1 MKHIAMLATTV
12 VLLAV
17 ATTPAVAI
25 DEGVPDRDGHP
36 NVAAL
41 GFDVDG
47 AGGQP
52 PTFWCS
58 GFVVSNRV
66 VVTAAHCIV
75 SAPEGAGW
83 AVTLESGSPASPV
96 IRPSVF
102 PDDGLQPILAET
114 VPALDAVIHPGF
126 GGFERRT
133 HDLAVVFFPRRTFA
147 GVTPVELP
155 TAGLLDRLHRHR
167 GLHGQRFWLVGYGV
181 DPEGSGGQFINE
193 GYRQTATAPFQ
204 ALTAHRLELDGDAR
218 RTGQGGICYGDSGSP
233 QLLGDSNLA
242 VSVMSDGASDCRGT
256 IHGQRLDTASERRFL
271 SQYVELP

>member
-1 MKHIAMLATTV
+1 VKYVATLAATI
-12 VLLAV
+12 VLFAV
-17 ATTPAVAI
+17 ATTPALAI
-25 DEGVPDRDGHP
+25 DEGVPDGDRHQ
-36 NVAAL
+36 NVAML

-58 GFVVSNRV
+58 GFVVSDRV

-83 AVTLESGSPASPV
+83 ALTLEGGSPASPV
-96 IRPSVF
+96 ARPSVF

-114 VPALDAVIHPGF
+114 VPAVDAVIHPEF
-126 GGFERRT
+126 GGFDQRT
-133 HDLAVVFFPRRTFA
+133 HDLAVLLFPAGTFA

-155 TAGLLDRLHRHR
+155 AAGLLDRLHRRR
-167 GLHGQRFWLVGYGV
+167 GLQGEPFWLVGFGV
-181 DPEGSGGQFINE
+181 DPEGSGPQFINE
-193 GYRQTATAPFQ
+193 GYRQMATAPFR
-204 ALTAHRLELDGDAR
+204 ALTARRLELDGDAR

-242 VSVMSDGASDCRGT
+242 VSVLSDGVADCRGT
-256 IHGQRLDTASERRFL
+256 MHGQRLDTASERRFL
-271 SQYVELP
+271 SQYVALP